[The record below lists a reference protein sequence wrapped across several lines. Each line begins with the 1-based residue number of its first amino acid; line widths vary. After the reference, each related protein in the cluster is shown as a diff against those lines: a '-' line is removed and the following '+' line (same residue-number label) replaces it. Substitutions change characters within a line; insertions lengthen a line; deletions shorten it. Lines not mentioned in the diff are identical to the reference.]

1 MNCENAGFA
10 FEKRVVKQIF
20 HKTPLLRQIRKR
32 RKKLKFRFSFL
43 TAAVTKAIE
52 EEPSQEQMTNHVN
65 GKVPQG
71 MENHDSI
78 ISSYK
83 ELIREQV
90 TVIVKSM
97 KNNVYL
103 IESFWYFRHLD
114 NRQTILSLF

>member
-1 MNCENAGFA
+1 
-10 FEKRVVKQIF
+10 
-20 HKTPLLRQIRKR
+20 
-32 RKKLKFRFSFL
+32 
-43 TAAVTKAIE
+43 
-52 EEPSQEQMTNHVN
+52 
-65 GKVPQG
+65 

-103 IESFWYFRHLD
+103 IESFWYLRHLD
-114 NRQTILSLF
+114 NS